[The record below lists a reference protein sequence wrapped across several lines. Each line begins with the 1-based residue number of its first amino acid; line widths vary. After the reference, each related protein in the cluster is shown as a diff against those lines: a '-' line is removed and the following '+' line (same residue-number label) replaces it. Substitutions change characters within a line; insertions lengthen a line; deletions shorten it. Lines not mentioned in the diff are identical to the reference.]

1 MKLSQPI
8 SNFFKQYEE
17 IIKQKVNKLTF
28 VKLCNNW
35 YVDLPQY
42 DGKLSE
48 LEMVA
53 GADDL
58 LQEIANK
65 SDKTHQVTI
74 EIVEDNRDSD
84 IQLYLVDLDNA
95 GGTYKVY
102 SSNQDFETKNLWLCN
117 VTKFVF
123 GEHPDE
129 IFVKILW

>member
-1 MKLSQPI
+1 MKLSQSI
-8 SNFFKQYEE
+8 SNFFEQYKE
-17 IIKQKVNKLTF
+17 IAKQKVNKLTF

-42 DGKLSE
+42 GGELGE

-53 GADDL
+53 GADEL
-58 LQEIANK
+58 LQEIVDQ
-65 SDKTHQVTI
+65 SDKTHQVTL
-74 EIVEDNRDSD
+74 EIVEDKKDSD
-84 IQLYLVDLDNA
+84 IQLYLAELNNV

-102 SSNQDFETKNLWLCN
+102 SNDKFKTKELWLCN

>member
-1 MKLSQPI
+1 MKLSQSI
-8 SNFFKQYEE
+8 SNFFEQYKE
-17 IIKQKVNKLTF
+17 IARQKVNKLTF

-42 DGKLSE
+42 GGELAE

-53 GADDL
+53 GADEL
-58 LQEIANK
+58 LQEIADQ
-65 SDKTHQVTI
+65 SDKTHQVTL
-74 EIVEDNRDSD
+74 EIVEDKKDSD
-84 IQLYLVDLDNA
+84 IQLYLAELSTA

-102 SSNQDFETKNLWLCN
+102 SNDKFDTKELWLCN

>member
-1 MKLSQPI
+1 MKLSQSI
-8 SNFFKQYEE
+8 SNFFEQYKE
-17 IIKQKVNKLTF
+17 IARQKVNKLTF

-42 DGKLSE
+42 GGELSE

-53 GADDL
+53 GADEL
-58 LQEIANK
+58 LQEIVEQ
-65 SDKTHQVTI
+65 SDKTHQVTL
-74 EIVEDNRDSD
+74 EIVEDKKDSD
-84 IQLYLVDLDNA
+84 IQLYLAELNNV

-102 SSNQDFETKNLWLCN
+102 SNDKFNTKEVWLCN

>member
-1 MKLSQPI
+1 MKLSQSI
-8 SNFFKQYEE
+8 SNFFEQYKE
-17 IIKQKVNKLTF
+17 IAKQKVDKLTF

-42 DGKLSE
+42 GGELGE

-53 GADDL
+53 GADEL
-58 LQEIANK
+58 LQEIVEQ
-65 SDKTHQVTI
+65 SDKTHQVTL
-74 EIVEDNRDSD
+74 EIVEDKKDSD
-84 IQLYLVDLDNA
+84 IQLYLAELNNV

-102 SSNQDFETKNLWLCN
+102 SNDKFKTKELWLCN

>member
-1 MKLSQPI
+1 MKLSQSI
-8 SNFFKQYEE
+8 SNFFEQYKE
-17 IIKQKVNKLTF
+17 IARQKVNKLTF

-42 DGKLSE
+42 GGELAE

-53 GADDL
+53 GADEL
-58 LQEIANK
+58 LQEIVDQ
-65 SDKTHQVTI
+65 SDKTHQVTL
-74 EIVEDNRDSD
+74 EIVEDKKDSD
-84 IQLYLVDLDNA
+84 IQLYLAELNTA

-102 SSNQDFETKNLWLCN
+102 SDDKFKTKELWLCN

>member
-1 MKLSQPI
+1 MKLSQSI
-8 SNFFKQYEE
+8 SNFFEQYKE
-17 IIKQKVNKLTF
+17 IARQKVNKLTF

-42 DGKLSE
+42 GGELAE

-53 GADDL
+53 GADEL
-58 LQEIANK
+58 LQEIADQ
-65 SDKTHQVTI
+65 SDKTHQVTL

-84 IQLYLVDLDNA
+84 IQLYLASHDSA

-102 SSNQDFETKNLWLCN
+102 SNGKFKTKELWLCN